1 MNQNTP
7 ATLINDM
14 LRSVGVFFDRPCF
27 WLLGLMYKIFFNVAS
42 ADIFSSGTILSFYKR
57 VQLIIGVFMLFQLT
71 ITIIRGIINPEEMTD
86 GKGGKNN
93 VIYRVMVSLFML
105 VAIMPINIPG
115 ARSEYQIQLNNNGL
129 LFGTLYSLQYRI
141 LNNNTIGRLVL
152 GTNSVSS
159 ASTSS
164 TTTTSSNSTEEN
176 LEKASNIFTS
186 TILKGFIRINL
197 KDGELV
203 DPGEGKDP
211 EIKNENRMCTDIDN
225 ETMNIYTAVD
235 ADPDEI
241 FDIVNASC
249 TSAKS
254 ASWFGEA
261 AINKAMGFFK
271 RLAKTD
277 RYVFAYIPILP
288 AITAIIFSII
298 LLSFTIDVAVRAIK
312 LALLR
317 LIAPIPILSYMD
329 PKGSKDGAFNSW
341 VKALSST
348 YLDLFVR
355 LALVYFVLYLI
366 QDIIVH
372 GLVINSM
379 GGVVG
384 VLSLILIFIALFV
397 FAKQAPKFL
406 KEALGMKGEGTGIF
420 SGLGAIAGA
429 ASGIGSARVSAR
441 ASRDADIARY
451 RSQGMSDED
460 AARASGSL
468 VNRGKHLIAG
478 MAGGVLG
485 AGTGISAAAG
495 AKDHKIKAAL
505 DAAAKRN
512 SKVAA
517 AGRDGGTFFG
527 GLGAYAQR
535 AFTGETEADA
545 LETDFKRREAEIKS
559 KQADL
564 KTRQDALKTA
574 QANNAHRKS
583 IMDRAKS
590 KAADSS
596 ATRGS
601 FRGITANYR
610 DYHSAYTAAVNNG
623 TGVHTQYRDNAGNT
637 VTKAE
642 FEGMSAAQQAQY
654 VQESWFDFQG
664 QRINMSEA
672 QSIDMGLLDDNQA
685 DYYNQVVAGTI
696 QDNSITADRAAYRE
710 ATGQDL
716 EAEFGGDHGLKAKY
730 GEEANANS
738 LASDKIS
745 KESHELSLKSQQ
757 IGEERRA
764 TSAEIAAAN
773 ASRFDGK

>member
-164 TTTTSSNSTEEN
+164 TTSTASNSTEEN

-186 TILKGFIRINL
+186 TILKGFVRINL
-197 KDGELV
+197 KDGKLK
-203 DPGEGKDP
+203 DPGEGKEP
-211 EIKNENRMCTDIDN
+211 EVLNENRMCTDIDE
-225 ETMNIYTAVD
+225 ETLKIYTKID

-241 FDIVNASC
+241 FDIITASC

-254 ASWFGEA
+254 SSWFGEA
-261 AINKAMGFFK
+261 AINKALGFFK

-288 AITAIIFSII
+288 AITAIIFTVI
-298 LLSFTIDVAVRAIK
+298 LLSFTIEVAMRAVK

-341 VKALSST
+341 VKALTST
-348 YLDLFVR
+348 YLELFVR

-372 GLVINSM
+372 GLVINTT
-379 GGVVG
+379 GGMVG
-384 VLSLILIFIALFV
+384 VLSLILIFIGLFA
-397 FAKQAPKFL
+397 FAKQAPKYL
-406 KEALGMKGEGTGIF
+406 KEVLGIKSDFKLFGGLQEAKAALSVPARAISGGISSGAASIQKDGNIGKGIATGIF
-420 SGLGAIAGA
+420 GGIKGAVGGTKDYMSQDKTDAKGLWSNVRANSAKNYQNIGDNSTTFGRFAAGVQSNLGLKNKFQRMEDKINDYGA
-429 ASGIGSARVSAR
+429 ATAAWKRINTALDSDDKKITYSGPDVKDKNGNVLFKSGGSYSSKDANDILGRMKSSGQYSASEIEAMEEAKKKMQTARFEDIRKRGADKEKLTGTEAQIFQGQQTIHSIGKKYANDDDKVFE
-441 ASRDADIARY
+441 
-451 RSQGMSDED
+451 GF
-460 AARASGSL
+460 
-468 VNRGKHLIAG
+468 
-478 MAGGVLG
+478 
-485 AGTGISAAAG
+485 AGTEVNDKSLSMGKNFKGAAFNAERTADAMKNSSEYST
-495 AKDHKIKAAL
+495 AKA
-505 DAAAKRN
+505 N
-512 SKVAA
+512 
-517 AGRDGGTFFG
+517 
-527 GLGAYAQR
+527 AQR
-535 AFTGETEADA
+535 AEQ
-545 LETDFKRREAEIKS
+545 KK
-559 KQADL
+559 
-564 KTRQDALKTA
+564 
-574 QANNAHRKS
+574 
-583 IMDRAKS
+583 
-590 KAADSS
+590 
-596 ATRGS
+596 
-601 FRGITANYR
+601 
-610 DYHSAYTAAVNNG
+610 
-623 TGVHTQYRDNAGNT
+623 
-637 VTKAE
+637 
-642 FEGMSAAQQAQY
+642 
-654 VQESWFDFQG
+654 
-664 QRINMSEA
+664 
-672 QSIDMGLLDDNQA
+672 
-685 DYYNQVVAGTI
+685 
-696 QDNSITADRAAYRE
+696 
-710 ATGQDL
+710 
-716 EAEFGGDHGLKAKY
+716 
-730 GEEANANS
+730 
-738 LASDKIS
+738 
-745 KESHELSLKSQQ
+745 
-757 IGEERRA
+757 
-764 TSAEIAAAN
+764 
-773 ASRFDGK
+773 